1 MLPSILLLVLGLI
14 VLVQASDQFVLGSAR
29 LAVELRLAPVVVG
42 VVIVG
47 FGTSAP
53 ELLVSG
59 LAAAQGA
66 IDLGTG
72 NIIGSN
78 IANLLLVL
86 GAAGIVAPLVI
97 ESDVLKRE
105 VPLSLLAVAA
115 FAWVVQGR
123 LLAGEAVLLGVL
135 LVAVLALILVLSRFG
150 SVRIDPAIEELAKE
164 RVSGGR
170 EAVRTLLGLAGT
182 LAAAQAMVLGA
193 TDLAARA
200 GLDAGIVGLTIIAVG
215 TSLPELATA
224 AQSARRGEA
233 GLLVGNLLGSN
244 IFNATAVGGV
254 VAAAGAAQGLRVGPS
269 LAGSTF
275 VMLGVA
281 LAVSLLLVLRRRVTR
296 FDGAVLLMAYAA
308 FTASLPTLAG

>member
-1 MLPSILLLVLGLI
+1 MLTSLLLLSLGLI

-29 LAVELRLAPVVVG
+29 LAVELRIAPVAVG
-42 VVIVG
+42 VVIIG

-59 LAAAQGA
+59 LAAAQGSV
-66 IDLGTG
+66 DLGAG

-86 GAAGIVAPLVI
+86 GAAAIVAPLAI
-97 ESDVLKRE
+97 GTDVLKRE
-105 VPLSLLAVAA
+105 VPLSLAAVVA

-123 LLAGEAVLLGVL
+123 LLAGEAVLLGL
-135 LVAVLALILVLSRFG
+135 LLIVILGLILVLARFG
-150 SVRIDPAIEELAKE
+150 SVTLDPEVEELAKE
-164 RVSGGR
+164 RVRGGR

-193 TDLAARA
+193 TDLAARI
-200 GLDAGIVGLTIIAVG
+200 GLDEGIVGLTIIAVG

-254 VAAAGAAQGLRVGPS
+254 VVAFGAADGLRVGPA
-269 LAGSTF
+269 LAGSTL
-275 VMLGVA
+275 VMLGVVV
-281 LAVSLLLVLRRRVTR
+281 AVSLLLVLRRRLTR

-308 FTASLPTLAG
+308 FVASLPTLAG

>member
-1 MLPSILLLVLGLI
+1 MLPSILLLVLGLV
-14 VLVQASDQFVLGSAR
+14 VLVKASDQFVIGSAR

-42 VVIVG
+42 VIIIG

-59 LAAAQGA
+59 LAAAQGS

-86 GAAGIVAPLVI
+86 GAAAVVAPLAI
-97 ESDVLKRE
+97 DGDVLKRE
-105 VPLSLLAVAA
+105 VPLSLVTVAA

-123 LLAGEAVLLGVL
+123 LLAVEAIGLGVL
-135 LVAVLALILVLSRFG
+135 LVAVLTLVLVLSRFG
-150 SVRIDPAIEELAKE
+150 TVRIDPAIEELAKE

-200 GLDAGIVGLTIIAVG
+200 GLDEGLVGLTIIAIG

-224 AQSARRGEA
+224 GQAARRGEA

-269 LAGSTF
+269 LAGSTL
-275 VMLGVA
+275 VMLGVVV
-281 LAVSLLLVLRRRVTR
+281 AVSLLLVLRRKVTR
-296 FDGAVLLMAYAA
+296 LEGAVLLMAYAA
-308 FTASLPTLAG
+308 FTASLPSLAG

>member
-1 MLPSILLLVLGLI
+1 MLPSILLLVLGLV
-14 VLVQASDQFVLGSAR
+14 VLVQASDQFVIGSAR

-86 GAAGIVAPLVI
+86 GVAAIVAPLAI
-97 ESDVLKRE
+97 DGDVLKRE
-105 VPLSLLAVAA
+105 VPLSLVAVAA

-123 LLAGEAVLLGVL
+123 LLAAEAVGLGVL
-135 LVAVLALILVLSRFG
+135 LVAVLTLVLVLSRFG
-150 SVRIDPAIEELAKE
+150 TVRIDPAIEELAKE

-200 GLDAGIVGLTIIAVG
+200 GLDEGIVGLTIIAIG

-254 VAAAGAAQGLRVGPS
+254 VAAAGAAQGLVVGPS
-269 LAGSTF
+269 LAGSTL

-281 LAVSLLLVLRRRVTR
+281 VAVSLLLVLRRRVTR

>member
-1 MLPSILLLVLGLI
+1 MLPSILLLVLGLV
-14 VLVQASDQFVLGSAR
+14 VLVKASDQFVIGSAR

-42 VVIVG
+42 VIIIG

-59 LAAAQGA
+59 LAAAQGS

-86 GAAGIVAPLVI
+86 GAAAVVAPLAI
-97 ESDVLKRE
+97 DGDVLKRE
-105 VPLSLLAVAA
+105 VPLSLVTVAA

-123 LLAGEAVLLGVL
+123 LLAVEAIGLGVL
-135 LVAVLALILVLSRFG
+135 LVAVLTLVLVLSRFG
-150 SVRIDPAIEELAKE
+150 TVRIDPAIEELAKE

-200 GLDAGIVGLTIIAVG
+200 GLDEGLVGLTIIAIG

-224 AQSARRGEA
+224 GQAARRGEA

-269 LAGSTF
+269 LAGSTL
-275 VMLGVA
+275 VMLGVVV
-281 LAVSLLLVLRRRVTR
+281 AVSLLLVLRRKVTR
-296 FDGAVLLMAYAA
+296 CDGAVLLMAYAA
-308 FTASLPTLAG
+308 FTASLPSLAG

>member
-14 VLVQASDQFVLGSAR
+14 VLVQASDLFVLGSAR

-59 LAAAQGA
+59 LAAAQGS

-86 GAAGIVAPLVI
+86 GAAVVVAPLAI
-97 ESDVLKRE
+97 DADVLRRE
-105 VPLSLLAVAA
+105 VPLSLVAVAA

-123 LLAGEAVLLGVL
+123 LLAAEAVLLGVL
-135 LVAVLALILVLSRFG
+135 LVATLTLVLVLSRFG
-150 SVRIDPAIEELAKE
+150 TVRINPAIEELAKE
-164 RVSGGR
+164 RVSGVR

-193 TDLAARA
+193 TDLAARS
-200 GLDAGIVGLTIIAVG
+200 GLDEGIVGLTIIAVG

-254 VAAAGAAQGLRVGPS
+254 VTAAGAAMDLRVGPS
-269 LAGSTF
+269 LAGSTL
-275 VMLGVA
+275 VMLAVA
-281 LAVSLLLVLRRRVTR
+281 VAVSLLLGLRRRITR

>member
-1 MLPSILLLVLGLI
+1 MLPSILLLVLGLV
-14 VLVQASDQFVLGSAR
+14 VLVKASDQFVIGSAR

-42 VVIVG
+42 VIIIG

-59 LAAAQGA
+59 LAAAQGS

-86 GAAGIVAPLVI
+86 GAAAVVAPLAI
-97 ESDVLKRE
+97 DGDVLKRE
-105 VPLSLLAVAA
+105 VPLSLVTVAA

-123 LLAGEAVLLGVL
+123 LLAVEAIGLGVL
-135 LVAVLALILVLSRFG
+135 LVAVLTLVLVLSRFG
-150 SVRIDPAIEELAKE
+150 TVRIDPAIEELAKE

-200 GLDAGIVGLTIIAVG
+200 GLDEGLVGLTIIAIG

-224 AQSARRGEA
+224 GQAARRGEA

-269 LAGSTF
+269 LAGSTL
-275 VMLGVA
+275 VMLGVVV
-281 LAVSLLLVLRRRVTR
+281 AVSLLLVLRRKVTR

-308 FTASLPTLAG
+308 FTASLPSLAG

>member
-59 LAAAQGA
+59 LAAAQGS

-86 GAAGIVAPLVI
+86 GAAVVVAPLTI
-97 ESDVLKRE
+97 DADVLRRE
-105 VPLSLLAVAA
+105 VPLSLVAVAA

-123 LLAGEAVLLGVL
+123 LLAAEAVLLGVL
-135 LVAVLALILVLSRFG
+135 LVATLTLVLVLSRFG
-150 SVRIDPAIEELAKE
+150 TVRINPAIEELAKE
-164 RVSGGR
+164 RVSGVR

-200 GLDAGIVGLTIIAVG
+200 GLDEGIVGLTIIAVG

-254 VAAAGAAQGLRVGPS
+254 VTAAGAAMDLRVGPS
-269 LAGSTF
+269 LAGSTL
-275 VMLGVA
+275 VMLAVA
-281 LAVSLLLVLRRRVTR
+281 VAVSLLLVLRRRITR

>member
-1 MLPSILLLVLGLI
+1 MLPSVLLLALGLV
-14 VLVQASDQFVLGSAR
+14 VLVRASDQFVLGSAR

-86 GAAGIVAPLVI
+86 GAAAVVAPLAI
-97 ESDVLKRE
+97 EPDIVRRE
-105 VPLSLLAVAA
+105 VPLSLASVAA

-123 LLAGEAVLLGVL
+123 LLAVEAVLLGLL
-135 LVAVLALILVLSRFG
+135 LVAVLTLVIVLSRFG
-150 SVRIDPAIEELAKE
+150 TVRIDPAIEELSKE
-164 RVSGGR
+164 RVRGGR

-200 GLDAGIVGLTIIAVG
+200 GLDEGIVGLTIIAIG

-244 IFNATAVGGV
+244 VFNAAAVGGV
-254 VAAAGAAQGLRVGPS
+254 VAAAGAAQGLVVGPS
-269 LAGSTF
+269 LAGSTL

-281 LAVSLLLVLRRRVTR
+281 VAVSLLLVLRRRVGR
-296 FDGAVLLMAYAA
+296 LEGAVLLMAYAA
-308 FTASLPTLAG
+308 FTASLPSLAG

>member
-135 LVAVLALILVLSRFG
+135 LVAVLSLILVLSRFG

-254 VAAAGAAQGLRVGPS
+254 VAAAGAAQGLQVGPS

-281 LAVSLLLVLRRRVTR
+281 VAVSLLLVLRRRVTR

>member
-1 MLPSILLLVLGLI
+1 MLPSVLLLALGLV

-86 GAAGIVAPLVI
+86 GAAAVVAPLAI
-97 ESDVLKRE
+97 EPDIVRRE
-105 VPLSLLAVAA
+105 VPLSLAAVAA

-123 LLAGEAVLLGVL
+123 LLAGEAVLLGLL
-135 LVAVLALILVLSRFG
+135 LVAVLTLVIVLSRFG
-150 SVRIDPAIEELAKE
+150 TVRIPPAIEELSKE
-164 RVSGGR
+164 RVRGGR

-200 GLDAGIVGLTIIAVG
+200 GLDEGIVGLTIIAIG

-244 IFNATAVGGV
+244 VFNATAVGGV
-254 VAAAGAAQGLRVGPS
+254 VAAAGAAQGLVIGPS
-269 LAGSTF
+269 LAGATL

-281 LAVSLLLVLRRRVTR
+281 VAVSLLLVVRRRVGR
-296 FDGAVLLMAYAA
+296 FEGAVLLMAYAA
-308 FTASLPTLAG
+308 FTASLPSLAG

>member
-1 MLPSILLLVLGLI
+1 MLSSLLLLGLGLV
-14 VLVQASDQFVLGSAR
+14 VLVRASDQFIVGSAR

-53 ELLVSG
+53 EMLVSG

-86 GAAGIVAPLVI
+86 GAAAVVAPLAI
-97 ESDVLKRE
+97 DSDVLKRE
-105 VPLSLLAVAA
+105 VPLSLAAVAA

-123 LLAGEAVLLGVL
+123 LLLAEAILLGVL
-135 LVAVLALILVLSRFG
+135 LIGTLTLVLILSRFG
-150 SVRIDPAIEELAKE
+150 AVRVDPAIEELGKE

-193 TDLAARA
+193 TDLAERA

-244 IFNATAVGGV
+244 IFNATAVGGI
-254 VAAAGAAQGLRVGPS
+254 VAAAGAVRDDRIGPS
-269 LAGSTF
+269 LAGATL

-281 LAVSLLLVLRRRVTR
+281 VAVSLLLVLRRRVTR

-308 FTASLPTLAG
+308 FTASLPALAG

>member
-105 VPLSLLAVAA
+105 VPLSLVAVAA

-135 LVAVLALILVLSRFG
+135 LVAVLTLILVLSRFG

-164 RVSGGR
+164 RVRGGR

-200 GLDAGIVGLTIIAVG
+200 GLDEGIVGLTIIAIG

-254 VAAAGAAQGLRVGPS
+254 VAAAGAARGLQVGPS
-269 LAGSTF
+269 LAGSTL

-281 LAVSLLLVLRRRVTR
+281 VAVSLLLVLRRRVTR

>member
-1 MLPSILLLVLGLI
+1 MLPSILLLVLGLV
-14 VLVQASDQFVLGSAR
+14 VLVQASDQFVIGSAR

-59 LAAAQGA
+59 LAAAQGS

-86 GAAGIVAPLVI
+86 GAAAVVAPLAI
-97 ESDVLKRE
+97 DGDVLKRE

-123 LLAGEAVLLGVL
+123 LLAAEAVLLGVL
-135 LVAVLALILVLSRFG
+135 LVAILTLVLVLSRFG
-150 SVRIDPAIEELAKE
+150 TVRIDPAIEELAKE

-193 TDLAARA
+193 TDLATRV
-200 GLDAGIVGLTIIAVG
+200 GLDEGVIGLTIIAIG

-254 VAAAGAAQGLRVGPS
+254 VAAAGAALDLRVGPS
-269 LAGSTF
+269 LAGSTL
-275 VMLGVA
+275 VMLAVA
-281 LAVSLLLVLRRRVTR
+281 VAVSLLLVLRRKVTR

>member
-170 EAVRTLLGLAGT
+170 EAVRTLLGLGDR
-182 LAAAQAMVLGA
+182 Q
-193 TDLAARA
+193 
-200 GLDAGIVGLTIIAVG
+200 
-215 TSLPELATA
+215 PED
-224 AQSARRGEA
+224 R
-233 GLLVGNLLGSN
+233 
-244 IFNATAVGGV
+244 
-254 VAAAGAAQGLRVGPS
+254 
-269 LAGSTF
+269 
-275 VMLGVA
+275 
-281 LAVSLLLVLRRRVTR
+281 
-296 FDGAVLLMAYAA
+296 
-308 FTASLPTLAG
+308 